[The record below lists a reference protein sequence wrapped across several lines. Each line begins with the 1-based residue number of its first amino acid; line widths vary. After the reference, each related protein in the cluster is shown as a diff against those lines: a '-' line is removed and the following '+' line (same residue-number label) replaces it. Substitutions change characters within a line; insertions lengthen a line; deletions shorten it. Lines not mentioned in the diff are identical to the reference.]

1 MLEPDRKRIEGEGTE
16 NVALSV
22 QCSAVSA
29 FRSSEMFSI
38 LLRNG
43 LEFVAIF
50 AVWGMMLALLHQGLS
65 ADFVLPVVILVSL
78 AKTAFFGFENI
89 RQLFE
94 ATRRNLPY
102 HHFMMLMLV
111 NMTQIILSFGLD
123 FHCLYLVNQASFS
136 VELVSASQF
145 ATVFEFVYYSALNFT
160 FFGYGDVTPQTIPAK
175 LITMTEILLAFITVI
190 FLLSDFISLKESLG
204 KPKASASQIEQR

>member
-1 MLEPDRKRIEGEGTE
+1 MLVGNI
-16 NVALSV
+16 
-22 QCSAVSA
+22 
-29 FRSSEMFSI
+29 
-38 LLRNG
+38 
-43 LEFVAIF
+43 LEFVAILGIWGLLL
-50 AVWGMMLALLHQGLS
+50 AVLQQGLS
-65 ADFVLPVVILVSL
+65 ADFVLTVVILVSL

-123 FHCLYLVNQASFS
+123 FHCLQIVNQASFS
-136 VELVSASQF
+136 VDLKSASLF
-145 ATVFEFVYYSALNFT
+145 ETVFEFVYYSTLNFT

-175 LITMTEILLAFITVI
+175 FITMTEILLAFITVI
-190 FLLSDFISLKESLG
+190 FLLSDFISLKESLRRPNAEESSG
-204 KPKASASQIEQR
+204 KPHT

>member
-1 MLEPDRKRIEGEGTE
+1 M
-16 NVALSV
+16 
-22 QCSAVSA
+22 
-29 FRSSEMFSI
+29 

-43 LEFVAIF
+43 LEFVAILGI
-50 AVWGMMLALLHQGLS
+50 WGLMLAALHQGLS
-65 ADFVLPVVILVSL
+65 PDVVLPVVILVSL

-102 HHFMMLMLV
+102 HHFMVLMLV

-123 FHCLYLVNQASFS
+123 FHCLYIVNRLSFS
-136 VELVSASQF
+136 VDLESATVF
-145 ATVFEFVYYSALNFT
+145 ETVFEFVYYSTLNFT

-175 LITMTEILLAFITVI
+175 FITMTEILLAFITVI

-204 KPKASASQIEQR
+204 KPGLENSRDKSV